1 MCTCIIFFLTETTFV
16 VEKLP
21 RNAWWRQV
29 ENIKG
34 TSYVFQG
41 EAAVVNW
48 APQYHRMSNQPA
60 PWKVPIVEG
69 HEGRFTLQSMSV
81 FFSSP
86 SHFLSC
92 CCRFSTSLYFSPKK
106 SKNKDKN
113 KWRNQDTMFKGSR
126 INCTNELKWNLR
138 SLPQIIEIPVWSHPL
153 VTASQNFTTASGHW
167 EVDEEKVGWRCCD
180 FLLLI
185 VSVVGDRV
193 ALSRTHGDSELLVSF
208 HFLVCVV
215 ITWFSSVVTQY
226 NSPNSM

>member
-1 MCTCIIFFLTETTFV
+1 MF
-16 VEKLP
+16 
-21 RNAWWRQV
+21 
-29 ENIKG
+29 
-34 TSYVFQG
+34 
-41 EAAVVNW
+41 
-48 APQYHRMSNQPA
+48 
-60 PWKVPIVEG
+60 
-69 HEGRFTLQSMSV
+69 V

-92 CCRFSTSLYFSPKK
+92 CCGFSTSLYFSQKK

-126 INCTNELKWNLR
+126 INCMNELKWNLR
-138 SLPQIIEIPVWSHPL
+138 SLPQSIEIPVWAHPL
-153 VTASQNFTTASGHW
+153 VTASQSFTTASGHW

-193 ALSRTHGDSELLVSF
+193 VLNRTHGDSELLVSF